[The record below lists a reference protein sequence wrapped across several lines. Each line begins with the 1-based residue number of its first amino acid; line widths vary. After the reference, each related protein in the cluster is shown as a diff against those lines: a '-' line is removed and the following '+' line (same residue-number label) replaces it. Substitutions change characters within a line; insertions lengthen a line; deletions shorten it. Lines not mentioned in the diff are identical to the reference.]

1 MKLSSTQLASLR
13 EKLPDT
19 LGQYVEA
26 DPEALTDFVMMFV
39 ERENGRDELQKVFRE
54 ELAVFCEDA
63 SKTEQAV
70 NDLLRL
76 IDTVQN
82 EGGSANVQQTT
93 NDDTSAA
100 ASAGQKRDK
109 HDDDDDEEED
119 DDDRNFKRRNVS
131 TTAPADAS
139 PPSPRSGDKRTYAAE
154 GDDRPSKQ
162 QVRGDEQSR
171 LSGLPSHLRQR
182 LGASSSGGEQRRR
195 APCRNFEERG
205 YCVYGDSCKFDHGEE
220 QITVNDYSK
229 FQAIMG
235 SSGAMGMNPM
245 IMQNPDQMYHFQMGM
260 DGMPYM
266 TTAPIESAEGQDQ
279 PQQQPRHHQQRQSPH
294 HPRPRQ
300 QRDGR
305 MGKFHDQPFTTRYDP
320 NNNTIVVDKIPMDS
334 CNMEAVTETF
344 KKFGT
349 IVDISLQPEF
359 QRAFIEYKTHA
370 EALAAHQCPDVLFK
384 NRFVK
389 VYWKK
394 VDDKQQKQQ
403 SWQHQQQ
410 QQQQQQQ
417 QAEPD
422 PEVIKQRAAELAK
435 IREEKQKQRKEQ
447 LEKQIEANKRK
458 QEIAKREL
466 ELAMLKAKV
475 KAMEDSKKETP

>member
-1 MKLSSTQLASLR
+1 MKTP
-13 EKLPDT
+13 K
-19 LGQYVEA
+19 
-26 DPEALTDFVMMFV
+26 
-39 ERENGRDELQKVFRE
+39 
-54 ELAVFCEDA
+54 
-63 SKTEQAV
+63 KTEQAV
-70 NDLLRL
+70 NDLLHL

-82 EGGSANVQQTT
+82 DGASATAAQQ

-100 ASAGQKRDK
+100 STGQKRDK
-109 HDDDDDEEED
+109 HDDEDDEEED

-131 TTAPADAS
+131 TTTSAAEET
-139 PPSPRSGDKRTYAAE
+139 SPRTGDKRTHSAE

-162 QVRGDEQSR
+162 VRGDEQTR

-182 LGASSSGGEQRRR
+182 LGSSSSGGEQRRK

-205 YCVYGDSCKFDHGEE
+205 YCIYGDSCKFDHGEE

-235 SSGAMGMNPM
+235 SSGSMAMPNPM
-245 IMQNPDQMYHFQMGM
+245 MMQNPDQMYHFQMGM

-266 TTAPIESAEGQDQ
+266 TPTPIEPSAEGQEQ
-279 PQQQPRHHQQRQSPH
+279 PHRQQRQSPH
-294 HPRPRQ
+294 HPRSRQ

-305 MGKFHDQPFTTRYDP
+305 MGGKYHDQPFTTRYDP
-320 NNNTIVVDKIPMDS
+320 NNNTIVVDKIPMES

-394 VDDKQQKQQ
+394 MDDKQQKQQ
-403 SWQHQQQ
+403 SWQQQQ
-410 QQQQQQQ
+410 QQQP
-417 QAEPD
+417 AEPD

-466 ELAMLKAKV
+466 ELAMLRAKV
-475 KAMEDSKKETP
+475 KAMEDSKKKETP